1 MVHAIDRVD
10 PTGEIVSKL
19 TGPAPG
25 SGSYVA
31 TFWLKVPLSSG
42 NANAFTTC
50 SRRWYNRK
58 NTIAPGKLFW
68 AGSSQ
73 RYHLSAHGCSAYNY
87 DYRKSEWKLC
97 YSARWAF
104 PDN

>member
-42 NANAFTTC
+42 NANAFAVALQNPFDIDLIVVRAVLESPLPAVRLPRSWTSTSSMPRRTPVTT
-50 SRRWYNRK
+50 SSTAPMPMRR
-58 NTIAPGKLFW
+58 P
-68 AGSSQ
+68 
-73 RYHLSAHGCSAYNY
+73 
-87 DYRKSEWKLC
+87 
-97 YSARWAF
+97 
-104 PDN
+104 